1 MIKKIKSIKNLAVF
15 ANYQVDGSIRDFN
28 DVNILYGWN
37 YSGKTSLSRLF
48 YFLDK
53 STIIDSEFSNVE
65 YKVILE
71 NSNELLH
78 SNREISP
85 LNIRVFNYD
94 FIRDNLS
101 FQDSS
106 KKIKGIRFDIGEGTT
121 IRAKIVENNKKIE
134 KGISLKNR
142 NKVNIERFDEFE
154 SYKFTNESRRIK
166 NECFN
171 SLIDFDKRHLKSIIS
186 SLNINNL
193 DDYILTDSEFT
204 SAKANSL
211 SQSPEQTINIPK
223 PMLSYE
229 TIASAFN
236 RIVESTP
243 KQTAED
249 IILSND
255 QDLFNWTKRGL
266 EIYQSKDIEISQCAF
281 CGNDLTKDRLN
292 YLNSF
297 YTNEAAIL
305 KSEIDRL
312 KGDIEVEKAKV
323 KTIEYTRISKNDITT
338 SLRDEFEN
346 KKNEFETTKTA
357 YLDLLD
363 WFEAKLNEKNDKFLF
378 LSMSDIV
385 INSEAYGIISNW
397 IDRISEI
404 LETHNTIVGNFTTI
418 QQTARDKYKKHL
430 VASFL
435 KDENYT
441 NVQNAKSLEE
451 RFQSRCDRI
460 IKKYEKENATL
471 SNQLTSIAKGEEEMN
486 TFIKKFLNRD
496 DIAIKV
502 DGDAFVLKRG
512 GNIAK
517 NLSDGEK
524 TAIAFSHFM
533 VMLESLQTENKLK
546 ETIIFID
553 DPISSLDANH
563 IAQVSSMINSFFYRK
578 GLNPDNAEQVVNCFK
593 QLFISTHNFEFFSFL
608 KSANNFKRKKKDQE
622 GKEHPT
628 CNYYLI
634 KRLNVNSSIIENIP
648 KSLSK
653 YNSEYVYLFSEIY
666 SFKEENYPEN
676 KSYMMPNIIRRF
688 LEVYTL
694 IKLPGNS
701 DEIDNRVKILIGE
714 VNELKV
720 LHTFSHFTDFQRVT
734 QHNGLVFRLNE
745 IVDDLFTLL
754 DKDPQHYTSLK
765 QGIGAPTT

>member
-1 MIKKIKSIKNLAVF
+1 M
-15 ANYQVDGSIRDFN
+15 
-28 DVNILYGWN
+28 
-37 YSGKTSLSRLF
+37 
-48 YFLDK
+48 
-53 STIIDSEFSNVE
+53 
-65 YKVILE
+65 
-71 NSNELLH
+71 
-78 SNREISP
+78 
-85 LNIRVFNYD
+85 
-94 FIRDNLS
+94 
-101 FQDSS
+101 
-106 KKIKGIRFDIGEGTT
+106 
-121 IRAKIVENNKKIE
+121 
-134 KGISLKNR
+134 
-142 NKVNIERFDEFE
+142 
-154 SYKFTNESRRIK
+154 
-166 NECFN
+166 
-171 SLIDFDKRHLKSIIS
+171 
-186 SLNINNL
+186 NINNL

>member
-1 MIKKIKSIKNLAVF
+1 MIKKIKSIKNFAVF
-15 ANYQVDGSIRDFN
+15 ANYQADGNIRDFN

-48 YFLDK
+48 SFLDK
-53 STIIDSEFSNVE
+53 SATIDSEFSGIE
-65 YKVILE
+65 YKVVLE
-71 NSNELLH
+71 NEYELLH
-78 SNREISP
+78 SNRETSP
-85 LNIRVFNYD
+85 LNIRVFNSD
-94 FIRDNLS
+94 FIKDNLS

-106 KKIKGIRFDIGEGTT
+106 KKIKGIRFDIGEGAT
-121 IRAKIVENNKKIE
+121 IRAQIVENNRKIE

-142 NKVNIERFDEFE
+142 NKINIEKFDEFE
-154 SYKFTNESRRIK
+154 NYKFTNESRRIK

-171 SLIDFDKRHLKSIIS
+171 SLIDFDKRHLKNIIS
-186 SLNINNL
+186 SLNITNL
-193 DDYILTDSEFT
+193 DDYILIDSEFT

-223 PMLSYE
+223 PILSYE

-236 RIVESTP
+236 IIVESTP

-281 CGNDLTKDRLN
+281 CGNDLTKDRLD

-297 YTNEAAIL
+297 YTNEAAKL

-312 KGDIEVEKAKV
+312 KGDIETEKAKI
-323 KTIEYTRISKNDITT
+323 KNTEYHRISKNDITT
-338 SLRDEFEN
+338 SLRDKFEN
-346 KKNEFETTKTA
+346 KKNEFETTKNA
-357 YLDLLD
+357 YLELLD
-363 WFEAKLNEKNDKFLF
+363 WLKEKLNEKNDKFLF

-385 INSEAYGIISNW
+385 IDSEAYEIISNW
-397 IDRISEI
+397 IDSIFEI
-404 LETHNTIVGNFTTI
+404 IETHNTIVGDFTTI
-418 QQTARDKYKKHL
+418 QQIARDKYKKHL

-441 NVQNAKSLEE
+441 NVQNAKYLEE
-451 RFQSRCDRI
+451 RLQSRCDRI
-460 IKKYEKENATL
+460 IKKYEYENATL

-578 GLNPDNAEQVVNCFK
+578 GLNPDNTEQVVNCFK

-608 KSANNFKRKKKDQE
+608 KSANNFKRKKKDPE

-688 LEVYTL
+688 LEIYTL

-734 QHNGLVFRLNE
+734 QHNGLIFRLNE
-745 IVDDLFTLL
+745 IVDDIFTLL
-754 DKDPQHYTSLK
+754 NKDPQHYKSLK
-765 QGIGAPTT
+765 QGIGAPTS